1 MGTFDS
7 LFKMGA
13 DTHVN
18 EMFEV
23 IHWRLRGTF
32 LEFYS
37 MEEDK
42 DTCRSGPAARRS
54 VSLDT
59 AYSLVNDLCK
69 STPRGIAFPLVHRQ
83 GNDTMLPKGDNF
95 NNTNTKTQ
103 SFIEEETPTS
113 FVAELDPNSDDFCI
127 QPPSYAKNS
136 RHAKR
141 RKSKGSEHTGIQE
154 KTATTVM
161 IRHIACRYMQDEAA
175 NFLDEVGLRGKYDF
189 MYLPLNPTKRAN
201 LGYMFVNFLKPEYV
215 NECRQLLTGRAFGA
229 TNTSKRCEVTLAH
242 VQGYANISRHFHRK
256 AVMNGRHAPLFV
268 HNGSEPT
275 TLAVTD
281 Q

>member
-1 MGTFDS
+1 
-7 LFKMGA
+7 
-13 DTHVN
+13 
-18 EMFEV
+18 
-23 IHWRLRGTF
+23 
-32 LEFYS
+32 
-37 MEEDK
+37 
-42 DTCRSGPAARRS
+42 
-54 VSLDT
+54 
-59 AYSLVNDLCK
+59 
-69 STPRGIAFPLVHRQ
+69 
-83 GNDTMLPKGDNF
+83 
-95 NNTNTKTQ
+95 
-103 SFIEEETPTS
+103 
-113 FVAELDPNSDDFCI
+113 
-127 QPPSYAKNS
+127 
-136 RHAKR
+136 
-141 RKSKGSEHTGIQE
+141 
-154 KTATTVM
+154 M

-201 LGYMFVNFLKPEYV
+201 LWYMFVNFLKPEYV

-242 VQGYANISRHFHRK
+242 VKVMRIFLATYRK